1 MTKLDTITYRDS
13 EALAQALFEYWMTP
27 GTQRPVAMQSG
38 TRRPKVAILLR
49 YKDGSERMIVC
60 ATRRV
65 ASEAYRLFDRAVT
78 EIKRLNDLARQGDPT
93 GEVASFAGRYAAT
106 KAA

>member
-1 MTKLDTITYRDS
+1 MKLDTITYRDS

-27 GTQRPVAMQSG
+27 GTQKPVAMQTG

-49 YKDGSERMIVC
+49 YKDGSERMLVC
-60 ATRRV
+60 HTRRV

-78 EIKRLNDLARQGDPT
+78 EIKRLNELARRGDPT
-93 GEVASFAGRYAAT
+93 GEVQALADRYAAV